1 MGLEDFKKT
10 VIRNMIVKLLSL
22 ASIFIFVKTR
32 QDVGIYILI
41 LSLSQLLGNITLW
54 PYLPKLVYAPR
65 IHDLKI
71 FRHLKPS
78 LALFIPQVATT
89 IYLAVNKTM
98 LWKLSSV
105 TASGYY
111 DYSDKLVKL
120 VLAIVTSTGTVM
132 LPHVANLYAN
142 KQIEKVKQYLYTSFD
157 FVLAISIPMA
167 FGIASV
173 ATALAPWFFGKAFT
187 SVNILLIIESPVI
200 ILIGQ
205 SNVIGQ
211 QYLLPTKQMSTYTTS
226 VVLGAITN
234 IVINIPLIL
243 RWGVYGAMVATLLS
257 ELTVTLYQL
266 IMVRKSLRISS
277 LFVNFFKYLIA
288 GVTMFIPVYI
298 LNITMNISTLN
309 LILEIL
315 VGLLIY
321 VGVLLILQPSII
333 YKVKAFRT
341 RK

>member
-167 FGIASV
+167 LELPVWQPRWLPGF
-173 ATALAPWFFGKAFT
+173 LGKR
-187 SVNILLIIESPVI
+187 SLL
-200 ILIGQ
+200 
-205 SNVIGQ
+205 
-211 QYLLPTKQMSTYTTS
+211 
-226 VVLGAITN
+226 
-234 IVINIPLIL
+234 
-243 RWGVYGAMVATLLS
+243 
-257 ELTVTLYQL
+257 
-266 IMVRKSLRISS
+266 
-277 LFVNFFKYLIA
+277 
-288 GVTMFIPVYI
+288 
-298 LNITMNISTLN
+298 
-309 LILEIL
+309 
-315 VGLLIY
+315 
-321 VGVLLILQPSII
+321 
-333 YKVKAFRT
+333 
-341 RK
+341 